1 MAEIMTP
8 QQADIALSRGL
19 ITLEQYGKIVAPQAQ
34 QEMPSTNIDFTG
46 QAPVEISPVA
56 SASVQAPIPAPTPTP
71 PPAPQAQMPATPDV
85 GVAAGAP
92 SPQQQQ
98 QQGMVAPQTGFD
110 LQTLAIA
117 QQGAAIKSKE
127 AGDIAAYSLAE
138 KKAAEL
144 EKSKAESLMKMEQAS
159 NKALEDYNQS
169 VQELS
174 AIKLDP
180 NQYWANKTT
189 PQKIAIGIG
198 LFLGAFGRGNEYQAM
213 NILNRAIDDDIAL
226 QKSNI
231 MAKRGEVQERENVF
245 QKMINKFRDERS
257 ATAAAKAALYDQAQ
271 IELQKTAA
279 KYQGG
284 MGSAQVTQALGQL
297 QSAKEAEL
305 AKLAQ
310 AKMLGLDPMIEN
322 LTEDQRERYV
332 PGYTLALDKNAAQK
346 AREVVAAKNSAVNVI
361 DDMIKLPEKTLSLEA
376 RNKAE
381 ILKTQLTGFLR
392 IPFTGPG
399 VLTESERAM
408 LMDILGDPT
417 KILTMSNQK
426 QKLMDLK
433 KTLINTTNRQ
443 VEAYGAKPMTD
454 VMNKRF
460 GAEAR

>member
-19 ITLEQYGKIVAPQAQ
+19 ITLDQYTKIVAPRSQ

-46 QAPVEISPVA
+46 QSPIEVSPVV
-56 SASVQAPIPAPTPTP
+56 SAPA
-71 PPAPQAQMPATPDV
+71 APQAQMPVSPDV
-85 GVAAGAP
+85 GMTTAAPPAP
-92 SPQQQQ
+92 EPD
-98 QQGMVAPQTGFD
+98 MTTPQTGFD

-117 QQGAAIKSKE
+117 QQGAAIKAKE
-127 AGDIAAYSLAE
+127 AGELAAFNLAE

-144 EKSKAESLMKMEQAS
+144 EKAKADSLLKMEQAS

-174 AIKLDP
+174 AMKVDP

-198 LFLGAFGRGNEYQAM
+198 LILGAFGRGNDYQALD
-213 NILNRAIDDDIAL
+213 ILNRAIDEDIAL

-231 MAKRGEVQERENVF
+231 MAKRGEVQEKENVY
-245 QKMINKFRDERS
+245 QKMMGRFKDEKA

-279 KYQGG
+279 KYQGAV
-284 MGSAQVTQALGQL
+284 GSAQVTQALGQL
-297 QSAKEAEL
+297 QSAKDAEL

-310 AKMLGLDPMIEN
+310 SRMLGLEPMVEGM
-322 LTEDQRERYV
+322 TEDQRERYV

-361 DDMIKLPEKTLSLEA
+361 DEMLKLPEKSLSLAA

-399 VLTESERAM
+399 VMTESERAM

-443 VEAYGAKPMTD
+443 VEAYGAKPMTE